1 MNIHKFN
8 IKPKDK
14 QHKTIKWIIPDD
26 IRQYVKKVNSS
37 TWEIYS
43 HEDILLKP
51 KEVKFLMLGI
61 GFMMSEGVVLTSLAN
76 SLSKKRCSIQNEVNL
91 EDTVNIIAVITNNS
105 KETVKIQEN
114 DLLFLVC
121 YKKIMMVFKKMT
133 EMKEKIYP
141 ELPTIREQPTAPNVV
156 NGGSDDRGHSYRLK
170 IIREVQNF
178 LEEEIKKRDAFS
190 KKYFRKAKVV
200 NIVDN
205 GLIVITIGAEGT
217 GAVLLSTGVGVPF
230 ALALGISGVVT
241 GAISL
246 IGNIFSKK
254 ATTKVEKHLKIKTL
268 AMAKLDTI
276 ASHVSKAM
284 MDDFINDEEFMLIM
298 EEMEKYK
305 ALKEEIRN
313 NTKKKLKTEEEES
326 LIERGRQEA
335 RESFRRLVEKNKTI

>member
-1 MNIHKFN
+1 
-8 IKPKDK
+8 
-14 QHKTIKWIIPDD
+14 
-26 IRQYVKKVNSS
+26 
-37 TWEIYS
+37 
-43 HEDILLKP
+43 
-51 KEVKFLMLGI
+51 
-61 GFMMSEGVVLTSLAN
+61 
-76 SLSKKRCSIQNEVNL
+76 
-91 EDTVNIIAVITNNS
+91 
-105 KETVKIQEN
+105 
-114 DLLFLVC
+114 
-121 YKKIMMVFKKMT
+121 MT

-141 ELPTIREQPTAPNVV
+141 TLPTIREQPSAPNVV

-170 IIREVQNF
+170 IIREVQEF
-178 LEEEIKKRDAFS
+178 LEEEIKNREAFS
-190 KKYFRKAKVV
+190 KKYFRIAKVV
-200 NIVDN
+200 NMIDN

-217 GAVLLSTGVGVPF
+217 GAVLLSTGVGAPF

-246 IGNIFSKK
+246 IRDIFSKK
-254 ATTKVEKHLKIKTL
+254 ATTKAEKHLKIKTL

-284 MDDFINDEEFMLIM
+284 MDDFVSDEEFKLIM

-305 ALKEEIRN
+305 TLKVEIRN

>member
-1 MNIHKFN
+1 
-8 IKPKDK
+8 
-14 QHKTIKWIIPDD
+14 
-26 IRQYVKKVNSS
+26 
-37 TWEIYS
+37 
-43 HEDILLKP
+43 
-51 KEVKFLMLGI
+51 
-61 GFMMSEGVVLTSLAN
+61 
-76 SLSKKRCSIQNEVNL
+76 
-91 EDTVNIIAVITNNS
+91 
-105 KETVKIQEN
+105 
-114 DLLFLVC
+114 
-121 YKKIMMVFKKMT
+121 MT

-141 ELPTIREQPTAPNVV
+141 TLPTIREQPTAPNVV

-170 IIREVQNF
+170 IIREVQEF
-178 LEEEIKKRDAFS
+178 LEEEIKNRDAFS
-190 KKYFRKAKVV
+190 KKYFRIAKVV
-200 NIVDN
+200 NMVDN
-205 GLIVITIGAEGT
+205 ALITITIGAEGT
-217 GAVLLSTGVGVPF
+217 SAVLLSTGVGAPF

-254 ATTKVEKHLKIKTL
+254 ATTKPEKHLKIKTL
-268 AMAKLDTI
+268 ATAKLDTI

-284 MDDFINDEEFMLIM
+284 MDDFISDEEFKLIM

>member
-1 MNIHKFN
+1 
-8 IKPKDK
+8 
-14 QHKTIKWIIPDD
+14 
-26 IRQYVKKVNSS
+26 
-37 TWEIYS
+37 
-43 HEDILLKP
+43 
-51 KEVKFLMLGI
+51 
-61 GFMMSEGVVLTSLAN
+61 
-76 SLSKKRCSIQNEVNL
+76 
-91 EDTVNIIAVITNNS
+91 
-105 KETVKIQEN
+105 
-114 DLLFLVC
+114 
-121 YKKIMMVFKKMT
+121 MT

-141 ELPTIREQPTAPNVV
+141 TLPTIREQPTAPNVV

-170 IIREVQNF
+170 IIREVQEF
-178 LEEEIKKRDAFS
+178 LEEEIKKRDSFS
-190 KKYFRKAKVV
+190 KKYFRIAKVV
-200 NIVDN
+200 NMVDN

-217 GAVLLSTGVGVPF
+217 GAVLLSTGVGAPF

-254 ATTKVEKHLKIKTL
+254 ATTKAEKHLKIKTL

-284 MDDFINDEEFMLIM
+284 MDDFINDEEFKLIM

-305 ALKEEIRN
+305 TLKEEVRN

-326 LIERGRQEA
+326 LNERGRQEA